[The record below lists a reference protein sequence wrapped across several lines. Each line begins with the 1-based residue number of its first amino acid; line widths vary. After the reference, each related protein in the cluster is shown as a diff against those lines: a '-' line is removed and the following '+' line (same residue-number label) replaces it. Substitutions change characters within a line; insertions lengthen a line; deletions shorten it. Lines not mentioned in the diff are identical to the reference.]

1 MSEPVAPVPED
12 RDWTY
17 VIAEGCA
24 ECGFVPFDPVA
35 APRRI
40 RAIVQRWREVLAR
53 STAADRPA
61 PAVWSPLEY
70 ACHVRDVC
78 RTMGHRVELMVE
90 TDGARFANWDR
101 AATAIEDRYW
111 AQDPETVADE
121 LAVAAADAASVIEAV
136 SGDTWQRRGIRS
148 NGSEFTVATL
158 AVYFLHDVEHH
169 LYDVEGRV
177 VR

>member
-17 VIAEGCA
+17 VVTEGCT
-24 ECGFVPFDPVA
+24 ECGFIPFDPEA

-40 RAIVQRWREVLAR
+40 RAAVPRWREVLAR
-53 STAADRPA
+53 PTAGDRPA
-61 PAVWSPLEY
+61 PAVWSSLEY

-78 RTMGHRVELMVE
+78 RTMGHRVELMVA
-90 TDGARFANWDR
+90 TDGARFANWDQD
-101 AATAIEDRYW
+101 ATAIEDRYW

-121 LAVAAADAASVIEAV
+121 LATAAGDAASVIEAV
-136 SGDTWQRRGIRS
+136 SGDTWQQRGVRS

-169 LYDVEGRV
+169 LHDVDG
-177 VR
+177 

>member
-24 ECGFVPFDPVA
+24 ECGFIPFDPGA
-35 APRRI
+35 APGRI
-40 RAIVQRWREVLAR
+40 RAIVPRWRGVLAR
-53 STAADRPA
+53 PTAADRPA

-78 RTMGHRVELMVE
+78 RIMGHRVELMVD
-90 TDGARFANWDR
+90 TDGARFANWDQD
-101 AATAIEDRYW
+101 ATAIEDRYW

-121 LAVAAADAASVIEAV
+121 IAVAAGDAASVIEAV
-136 SGDTWQRRGIRS
+136 TGDTWQRRGIRS

-169 LYDVEGRV
+169 LRDVEG
-177 VR
+177 

>member
-40 RAIVQRWREVLAR
+40 RAIVQRWREVLGR
-53 STAADRPA
+53 PTAADRPA

-90 TDGARFANWDR
+90 TDGARFANWDQD
-101 AATAIEDRYW
+101 ATAIEDRYW

-121 LAVAAADAASVIEAV
+121 LAVAAADSASVLEAV

-169 LYDVEGRV
+169 LYDVEG
-177 VR
+177 